1 MSIRSSITM
10 VHLLLAVVLLFA
22 MACVPGSLQAQ
33 GTSATVSGVV
43 TDPTGAKVPGAS
55 VTFTNAAT
63 GAVEKATT
71 NAEGLYR
78 INGLAPGSYNAAVTM
93 PGFKTAIQQSIDLHL
108 EDQVSL
114 NYALELGGTS
124 ESVTVNAAAEIL
136 ESVSPTVSQVI
147 EGRQVEDTPLNGRN
161 SMALVALTPG
171 VVPQGATSGA
181 ASNNTN
187 GGSFTNAFGFNNY
200 QIAGG
205 FANQSSVYVDGT
217 PINVVEGH
225 PTAYVVTQDAVQ
237 EFRVES
243 SVVNPRYGEF
253 GGGVI
258 SFGTKS
264 GTNQLHGSFYEYFR
278 NNVFNA
284 NTFFNKQSNVP
295 RPEFTQNQYGATAGG
310 PIKRDRAFFFF
321 SYEGFRLAQ
330 GVPNAGRVPTTAELS
345 GDFRADAP
353 VFDPLTPGK
362 QIQCN
367 GVLNVICQPGQAGAG
382 TSSTIDPT
390 ANYIGNT
397 LRYFPTP
404 NTTTGGVGVNFTQ
417 NAKAAASN
425 NEYLGRVDY
434 KLGSK
439 QTIFARYTRYQRFQQ
454 GTVYLTNTGGPTS
467 GSSVAAAVNDAVLGD
482 TIVLSPTSTLDL
494 RASYLR
500 YSNLVLP
507 GDTNV
512 NLAAFGTNYAAIAPQ
527 LSDRV
532 YPNISITNNITQPYA
547 QAVTTTAANLNN
559 YVFAGS
565 YSKILGRHSLTI
577 GGEARQ
583 REEYFSLLPDPAG
596 LFVFAGTNTACL
608 TPTCTAP
615 ATATSPAGPVQRV
628 TPGGG
633 ATPIADFL
641 LGAITAA
648 PLGFQ
653 TATPTSTVN
662 HYGGVFA
669 NDTWQATPKLSVTA
683 GVRYEIPGGFTE
695 KKDRNAVLLP
705 QLANPLVLVNTSAYP
720 SRSDLS
726 THNLLFSPRVGFSF
740 APYAGT
746 TVRAG
751 YSLAFL
757 PMDTVYNTGPSGSS
771 INNPTTLV
779 SPTNYALPA
788 AIRST
793 LSNPVPASS
802 PKGPDTLLEPIGRG
816 YATNPNYF
824 FGEPIQG
831 RISNSAFPLL
841 QQYNFNVQ
849 QAFGGSSVMQLAY
862 LGARGEHL
870 PVYGTIGIDQL
881 PDRYDGLSTAA
892 ISALATAA
900 GSAPGAATVGAY
912 SLRPYS
918 SFQNVS
924 AISPYY
930 GDSYYNSLQAT
941 LTKRFNGGGTI
952 LSNFSWTKNLSN
964 SESSNAQV
972 EQHATGVIQDYDNLR
987 GEKSYLS
994 FDVPYRLVVSY
1005 ILDLPVGNGKRFLG
1019 NSTGVV
1025 GRLVSG
1031 FNVSGINT
1039 FQDGLPEAIIATN
1052 NSLATVYGGGTIR
1065 PNVVPGV
1072 AKRFQGSVSS
1082 RAKAGLPVINAAA
1095 FAAPSATSFG
1105 NEPRTDGQVRTQG
1118 VDNWDFSLGKTT
1130 AINEHVSI
1138 VFRAEAFNVINHTQ
1152 FGDPN
1157 LTNSSAQFGIIT
1169 TQANSPRLLQFS
1181 LRANY

>member
-1 MSIRSSITM
+1 MAIHTSFLVR
-10 VHLLLAVVLLFA
+10 LLFKGLFLLALVTAPLA
-22 MACVPGSLQAQ
+22 MSAQ
-33 GTSATVSGVV
+33 GTSAMVSGVV
-43 TDPTGAKVPGAS
+43 NDPTGAKIPNAI
-55 VTFTNAAT
+55 VTFTNAST
-63 GAVEKATT
+63 GVREKATT

-78 INGLAPGSYNAAVTM
+78 INGLAPGSYNAEVTM
-93 PGFKTAIQQSIDLHL
+93 QGFKTVVQKSIDLHL
-108 EDQVSL
+108 EDQVAL
-114 NYALELGGTS
+114 NFALELGASS
-124 ESVTVNAAAEIL
+124 ESVTVNADADIL

-171 VVPQGATSGA
+171 VVPQGATGGA

-217 PINVVEGH
+217 PVNVVEGH

-258 SFGTKS
+258 AFGTKA
-264 GTNQLHGSFYEYFR
+264 GTNQLHGSFYEYYR

-284 NTFFNKQSNVP
+284 NTFFNKQNNVS

-310 PIKRDRAFFFF
+310 PIKRERAFFFF

-330 GVPNAGRVPTTAELS
+330 GVPNAGRVPTLAELS

-390 ANYIGNT
+390 ANYIANT

-404 NTTTGGVGVNFTQ
+404 NTTTGGPGVNFSQ

-425 NEYLGRVDY
+425 NEYIGRVDY

-439 QTIFARYTRYQRFQQ
+439 QTLFARYTHFQRFQQ
-454 GTVYLTNTGGPTS
+454 GTVYLTGTGGPTS
-467 GSSVAAAVNDAVLGD
+467 GSSVGAKVDDAVLGD
-482 TIVLSPTSTLDL
+482 TIVLTSTSTLDL

-500 YSNLVLP
+500 YSNQVLP
-507 GDTNV
+507 GNTNV
-512 NLAAFGTNYAAIAPQ
+512 NLAAFGPNYAKIAPQ
-527 LSDRV
+527 LSYQV
-532 YPNISITNNITQPYA
+532 FPNISITNNILQPYS
-547 QAVTTTAANLNN
+547 QAVTTTAAKLNN

-565 YSKILGRHSLTI
+565 YSKILGRHSITV
-577 GGEARQ
+577 GGEVRQ
-583 REEYFSLLPDPAG
+583 REEYYSLLPDPAG

-608 TPTCTAP
+608 TPTCAAP
-615 ATATSPAGPVQRV
+615 AALGGATVART
-628 TPGGG
+628 TPGAG

-662 HYGGVFA
+662 HYGGAFL
-669 NDTWQATPKLSVTA
+669 NDTWQALQKLSLTA

-695 KKDRNAVLLP
+695 KKDRNAILLP
-705 QLANPLVLVNTSAYP
+705 QLANPLVLVNTPAYP

-726 THNLLFSPRVGFSF
+726 SHNLLFSPRVGFSF

-757 PMDTVYNTGPSGSS
+757 PMDTVYNAGPSGSS

-779 SPTNYALPA
+779 SPTSYAVPGPA
-788 AIRST
+788 RST

-816 YATNPNYF
+816 YANNPNYF

-831 RISNSAFPLL
+831 RIANSAFPLL

-849 QAFGGSSVMQLAY
+849 QAFGSSTIMQLAY

-870 PVYGTIGIDQL
+870 PVYGSIGIDQL
-881 PDRYDGLSTAA
+881 PDRYDGLSTTA

-912 SLRPYS
+912 SLRPYT
-918 SFQNVS
+918 SFQNVT
-924 AISPYY
+924 ANSPYY
-930 GDSYYNSLQAT
+930 GDSYYNSAQAT
-941 LTKRFNGGGTI
+941 VTKRFTGGGT
-952 LSNFSWTKNLSN
+952 LLGNFSWTKNLSN
-964 SESSNAQV
+964 SESTNAQV
-972 EQHATGVIQDYDNLR
+972 ELHPTGVIQDYDNLR
-987 GEKSYLS
+987 AEKSYLS
-994 FDVPYRLVVSY
+994 FDLPYRLVVSY
-1005 ILDLPVGNGKRFLG
+1005 ILDLPVGKGKRFLG
-1019 NSTGVV
+1019 NSTGAL

-1052 NSLATVYGGGTIR
+1052 NSLANVYGAGTTR
-1065 PNVVPGV
+1065 PNVVVGCQ
-1072 AKRFQGSVSS
+1072 KQFQGSIAS
-1082 RAKAGLPVINAAA
+1082 RAMAGLPVINAAC
-1095 FAAPSATSFG
+1095 FTAPSATSFG
-1105 NEPRTDGQVRTQG
+1105 NEPRTDGRVRTQG
-1118 VDNWDFSLGKTT
+1118 TDNWDFSLGKTT
-1130 AINEHVSI
+1130 AINERVAI
-1138 VFRAEAFNVINHTQ
+1138 VFRAEAFNIINHTQ

-1157 LTNSSAQFGIIT
+1157 LTSSSAQFGIIT
-1169 TQANSPRLLQFS
+1169 TQVNSPRLLQFS

>member
-1 MSIRSSITM
+1 M
-10 VHLLLAVVLLFA
+10 
-22 MACVPGSLQAQ
+22 
-33 GTSATVSGVV
+33 
-43 TDPTGAKVPGAS
+43 
-55 VTFTNAAT
+55 N
-63 GAVEKATT
+63 
-71 NAEGLYR
+71 
-78 INGLAPGSYNAAVTM
+78 
-93 PGFKTAIQQSIDLHL
+93 
-108 EDQVSL
+108 
-114 NYALELGGTS
+114 
-124 ESVTVNAAAEIL
+124 
-136 ESVSPTVSQVI
+136 
-147 EGRQVEDTPLNGRN
+147 
-161 SMALVALTPG
+161 LVALTPG
-171 VVPQGATSGA
+171 VIPQGATSGA

-205 FANQSSVYVDGT
+205 FANQSSVYVDGS
-217 PINVVEGH
+217 PVNIVEGH

-258 SFGTKS
+258 AFGTKS
-264 GTNQLHGSFYEYFR
+264 GGNKLHGTFYEYYR

-284 NTFFNKQSNVP
+284 NSFFNKQNNVK
-295 RPEFTQNQYGATAGG
+295 RPEFTQNQYGTTIGG
-310 PIKRDRAFFFF
+310 PIKHDRAFYFG

-330 GVPNAGRVPTTAELS
+330 GVPNAGRVPTPAELS

-390 ANYIGNT
+390 ANYIANT

-404 NTTTGGVGVNFTQ
+404 NTTTGGAGVNFSQ

-425 NEYLGRVDY
+425 SQYIARVDY

-439 QTIFARYTRYQRFQQ
+439 QTLFARYTRFDRAQQ
-454 GTVYLTNTGGPTS
+454 GTVYLTNTGGPST
-467 GSSVAAAVNDAVLGD
+467 GASVSAHVDDAVLGD
-482 TIVLSPTSTLDL
+482 TIVLTPTSTLDL
-494 RASYLR
+494 RLSYLR
-500 YSNLVLP
+500 YGNFISPTN
-507 GDTNV
+507 TNV
-512 NLAAFGTNYAAIAPQ
+512 NLSAFGAHYANIAPQ
-527 LSDRV
+527 LSDQV

-547 QAVTTTAANLNN
+547 QAVTTTSAKLNN
-559 YVFAGS
+559 YVFSGS
-565 YSKILGRHSLTI
+565 YSIILGRHSITV

-596 LFVFAGTNTACL
+596 FFLFAGTNTACL
-608 TPTCTAP
+608 TPTCT
-615 ATATSPAGPVQRV
+615 TPVALGGTPVART
-628 TPGGG
+628 TPGAG

-653 TATPTSTVN
+653 TAIPTSTVN
-662 HYGGVFA
+662 RYGGAFL
-669 NDTWQATPKLSVTA
+669 NDTWQVSPKLILTA

-695 KKDRNAVLLP
+695 KRDRNAVLLP
-705 QLANPLVLVNTSAYP
+705 QLTNPLVLVNTSAYP

-726 THNLLFSPRVGFSF
+726 SHNSLFSPRVGFSF
-740 APYAGT
+740 APYGGA

-751 YSLAFL
+751 YSISYL
-757 PMDTVYNTGPSGSS
+757 PMDTVYNAGPSGSS

-779 SPTNYALPA
+779 SPTNYTLPA
-788 AIRST
+788 AVRTT

-802 PKGPDTLLEPIGRG
+802 PKGPDTVLAPIGRG

-831 RISNSAFPLL
+831 RIANSSFPLL
-841 QQYNFNVQ
+841 QQYNLNVQ
-849 QAFGGSSVMQLAY
+849 QSLGTGATMQLAY

-881 PDRYDGLSTAA
+881 PDQYDGLSTAA

-900 GSAPGAATVGAY
+900 GAPAGAATVGAY
-912 SLRPYS
+912 SLRPYP

-930 GDSYYNSLQAT
+930 GDSYYNSFQAT
-941 LTKRFNGGGTI
+941 VNKRFNGGGTI
-952 LSNFSWTKNLSN
+952 LGNFSWTKNLSN
-964 SESSNAQV
+964 SESTNAQV
-972 EQHATGVIQDYDNLR
+972 ELHPTGVIQDYTNLR
-987 GEKSYLS
+987 AERSYLS

-1005 ILDLPVGNGKRFLG
+1005 ILDLPMGKGKRFLG

-1025 GRLVSG
+1025 NTLVSG

-1039 FQDGLPEAIIATN
+1039 FQDGTPQAVVATN
-1052 NSLATVYGGGTIR
+1052 NSLATVYGGGTTR
-1065 PNVVPGV
+1065 PNVVQGCQKHFPG
-1072 AKRFQGSVSS
+1072 SLSS
-1082 RAKAGLPVINAAA
+1082 RVKAGLSTINAAC
-1095 FAAPSATSFG
+1095 FTAPAATSFG
-1105 NEPRTDGQVRTQG
+1105 NEPRTDGQLRNQG
-1118 VDNWDFSLGKTT
+1118 VDNWDFSVGKTT
-1130 AINEHVSI
+1130 PIDERVAV

-1157 LTNSSAQFGIIT
+1157 LTSSSSQFGIVT
-1169 TQANSPRLLQFS
+1169 QQANSPRLFQFS
-1181 LRANY
+1181 LRLNY